1 MTRLERVL
9 DLLNR
14 YDGLAEAGVK
24 SHPTSSFGQLLLEEL
39 REEKE
44 NLIEK
49 LIEHGV
55 GGRIK

>member
-9 DLLNR
+9 NLLNK

-24 SHPTSSFGQLLLEEL
+24 SHPTSSFGQVLLDEL

-44 NLIEK
+44 KLAKE
-49 LIEHGV
+49 LIEHGC
-55 GGRIK
+55 RRKN

>member
-9 DLLNR
+9 NLLNK

-24 SHPTSSFGQLLLEEL
+24 SHPTSSFGQVLLEEL

-44 NLIEK
+44 KLTNELIA
-49 LIEHGV
+49 HGC
-55 GGRIK
+55 RRKK

>member
-9 DLLNR
+9 DLLEK

-24 SHPTSSFGQLLLEEL
+24 SHNSVLGRTMLKDF

-44 NLIEK
+44 KLAEE
-49 LIEHGV
+49 LIEHGC
-55 GGRIK
+55 RRK

>member
-9 DLLNR
+9 NLLNK

-24 SHPTSSFGQLLLEEL
+24 SHPTSSFGQVLLEEL

-44 NLIEK
+44 KLTNELIA
-49 LIEHGV
+49 HGC
-55 GGRIK
+55 RRQD

>member
-9 DLLNR
+9 DLLNK

-24 SHPTSSFGQLLLEEL
+24 SHNSELGRIMLKDL

-44 NLIEK
+44 KLTKE
-49 LIEHGV
+49 LIEHGC
-55 GGRIK
+55 RRRN

>member
-24 SHPTSSFGQLLLEEL
+24 SHPTSSFGRLLLEEL

-44 NLIEK
+44 NLIEE
-49 LIEHGV
+49 LIEQGC
-55 GGRIK
+55 RRKN

>member
-9 DLLNR
+9 NLLNK

-24 SHPTSSFGQLLLEEL
+24 SHHTSIFGQVLLEEL

-44 NLIEK
+44 KLTKE
-49 LIEHGV
+49 LIEHGC
-55 GGRIK
+55 RRKN